1 MLLNPLVNQSLQLL
15 GWECQG
21 GYNELNMQHEWK
33 KQKYSKTQ
41 LIQNLRDQKKSCLN
55 YKEPL

>member
-1 MLLNPLVNQSLQLL
+1 MLLNQSLQLL

-21 GYNELNMQHEWK
+21 GYNQLNMRHEWK